1 MRGTAWPSAAAVL
14 PLPDCFWGKR
24 GPGVPAGVAGTGI
37 KPRGLLAFSR
47 AWFGQQMR
55 AFEPCLEQARLCPRG
70 PALLAGAG
78 EGTTLPSLGLVPG
91 ALKSTSFP
99 RLVVTVLI
107 S

>member
-1 MRGTAWPSAAAVL
+1 MGP
-14 PLPDCFWGKR
+14 R
-24 GPGVPAGVAGTGI
+24 GPRWGGRDRDQA
-37 KPRGLLAFSR
+37 RGLLAFSR

-55 AFEPCLEQARLCPRG
+55 AFEPCLEKARLCPRG
-70 PALLAGAG
+70 PVLLAGAG
-78 EGTTLPSLGLVPG
+78 EGTTLPSLGLIPG